1 MGRRMATYKGKYR
14 LKRPDKYIGNKV
26 PTYRS
31 SWEATFMTFLEEN
44 KMVKRWSSEWIK
56 IPYQLPDST
65 THTYITDF
73 YVEIYDTSGNLQRY
87 VVEIKPNS
95 QTGMKKIPSKPKNN
109 NKKAWD
115 RYNRERKTILI
126 NQFKWEAAQRYCKA
140 HGFKF
145 IVLTEDVL
153 L

>member
-1 MGRRMATYKGKYR
+1 MNTYTGKYE
-14 LKRPDKYIGNKV
+14 LKRPKKYIGSKL

-31 SWEATFMTFLEEN
+31 SWEATFMAFLEEN
-44 KMVKRWSSEWIK
+44 KMVKRWSSEFIK
-56 IPYQLPDST
+56 IPYQLPDATS
-65 THTYITDF
+65 HTYITDF
-73 YVEIYDTSGNLQRY
+73 YVEIYDNVGNLQKFI
-87 VVEIKPNS
+87 VEVKPNA
-95 QTGMKKIPSKPKNN
+95 QTGHKNIPSKPKNN

-115 RYNRERKTILI
+115 RYNSERKVILV
-126 NQFKWEAAQRYCKA
+126 NQFKWEAAQRFCKT